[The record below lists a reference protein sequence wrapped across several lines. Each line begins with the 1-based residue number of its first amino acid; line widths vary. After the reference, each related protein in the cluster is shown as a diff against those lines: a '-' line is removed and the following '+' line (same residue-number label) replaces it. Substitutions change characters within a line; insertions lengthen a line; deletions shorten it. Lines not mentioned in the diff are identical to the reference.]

1 LKLLIETLKEVTMNL
16 HGLYGAV
23 PLSHFLLRER
33 VAPGDRVIDATCGNG
48 QDTLLLAELVGIE
61 GKVWAF
67 DIQEEALSAT
77 KDRLE
82 AADLAG
88 RVSLV
93 HAGHE
98 RMAEF
103 VAEPVKAIL
112 FNLGY
117 LPTGEREVKTSAA
130 TTVAALEQ
138 GKMLLFPAGIILI
151 AVYTGHGGGAEE
163 WAAVT
168 AWAEGL
174 DPHEFNV
181 WLSRQMNRSEKAPF
195 LVLVEKV
202 HS

>member
-1 LKLLIETLKEVTMNL
+1 MNL
-16 HGLYGAV
+16 QGFYGAV
-23 PLSHFLLRER
+23 PLSHFFLRER
-33 VAPGDRVIDATCGNG
+33 VTPGDRAIDATCGKG
-48 QDTLLLAELVGIE
+48 QDTLLLADLVGAE
-61 GKVWAF
+61 GQVWAF
-67 DIQEEALSAT
+67 DIQAEALSAT

-82 AADLAG
+82 ATGMAD
-88 RVSLV
+88 RVDLV

-117 LPTGEREVKTSAA
+117 LPAGGKEIKTFAA

-138 GKMLLFPAGIILI
+138 GKKLLLPAGVILI
-151 AVYTGHGGGAEE
+151 AVYTGHGGGEEE
-163 WAAVT
+163 WSAVK

-181 WLSRQMNRSEKAPF
+181 WQSRQLNRSEKAPF
-195 LVLVEKV
+195 LVVVEKMACTGR
-202 HS
+202 

>member
-1 LKLLIETLKEVTMNL
+1 MNL
-16 HGLYGAV
+16 QGLYGAV
-23 PLSHFLLRER
+23 PLSHFFLRER
-33 VAPGDRVIDATCGNG
+33 LTPGDRAIDATCGNG
-48 QDTLLLAELVGIE
+48 QDTLLLAKLVGEE

-67 DIQEEALSAT
+67 DIQAEALSTT
-77 KDRLE
+77 KDLLK
-82 AADLAG
+82 ADALVG

-117 LPTGEREVKTSAA
+117 LPTGGQDIKTFAA

-138 GKMLLFPAGIILI
+138 GKKLLLPSGIILI
-151 AVYTGHGGGAEE
+151 AVYTGHDGGGGE
-163 WAAVT
+163 WSAVK
-168 AWAEGL
+168 AWAEEL

-181 WLSRQMNRSEKAPF
+181 WQSRQLNRSEKAPF
-195 LVLVEKV
+195 LVMVEKMQ
-202 HS
+202 